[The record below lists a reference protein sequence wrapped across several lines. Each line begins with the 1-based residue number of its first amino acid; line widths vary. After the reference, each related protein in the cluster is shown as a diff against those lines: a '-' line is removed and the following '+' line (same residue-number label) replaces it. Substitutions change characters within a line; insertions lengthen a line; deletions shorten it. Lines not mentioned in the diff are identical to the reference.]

1 MQINNRIK
9 LLTDFVKYNLRIV
22 FANKFVYFVI
32 AAMAFFLMVITI
44 NLFSG
49 SSNITIDD
57 VYALL
62 ILPGLLIIFYPV
74 VFNIQNDK
82 DARMLE
88 IIFGVPNYRY
98 KVYLFRFVLS
108 IFTMAAFLLFMSA
121 FTVFAI
127 IRIPIFE
134 MVYQLMF
141 PLLFLAGLA
150 FLMATLIRN
159 ASGAAVVMVLFGLF
173 FWILYE
179 PLQFSK
185 WNVFINPF
193 DVPTN
198 MSYAVFKNIIYQNRL
213 MMIIGTVITLLWA
226 LLNLQKREKF
236 V

>member
-22 FANKFVYFVI
+22 FANKFVYFLI
-32 AAMAFFLMVITI
+32 AAMAFFLLVITI

-49 SSNITIDD
+49 SSNITVDD

-185 WNVFINPF
+185 WNIFINPF
-193 DVPTN
+193 DIPNN
-198 MSYAVFKNIIYQNRL
+198 MSYGVFKNIIYQNRL
-213 MMIIGTVITLLWA
+213 MMVIATIISLLWA
-226 LLNLQKREKF
+226 MLNLQKREKF

>member
-22 FANKFVYFVI
+22 FANKFVYFLI
-32 AAMAFFLMVITI
+32 AAMAFFLLVITI

-49 SSNITIDD
+49 SSNITVDD

>member
-1 MQINNRIK
+1 MQKNNRIK

-22 FANKFVYFVI
+22 FANKFVYFLI
-32 AAMAFFLMVITI
+32 AAMAFFLLVITI

-49 SSNITIDD
+49 SSNITVDD

-82 DARMLE
+82 DARILE